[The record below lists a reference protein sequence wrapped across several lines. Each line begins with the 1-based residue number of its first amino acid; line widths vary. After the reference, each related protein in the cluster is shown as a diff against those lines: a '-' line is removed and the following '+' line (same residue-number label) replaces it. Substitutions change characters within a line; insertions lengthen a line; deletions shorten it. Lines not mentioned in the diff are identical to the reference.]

1 MSNEE
6 RKIRRPGRPN
16 DTRSYTGKCDVRL
29 SAEENNMLDILAE
42 RNRVSRSDVM
52 RKALKDFWKFNSGE

>member
-42 RNRVSRSDVM
+42 RNNVSRSDVV
-52 RKALKDFWKFNSGE
+52 RKAIRDFYKFNAK